1 MTGWSHRALSSRL
14 LSGFTLVEL
23 MVSMTLG
30 LVLISLMVGTIDKV
44 MHASRVSAE
53 AAETIERG
61 YFLMDAMDTWV
72 AETSPMPHGL
82 FSDVSAELTTP
93 ILGQRAQAFVD
104 LCDSP
109 DIAAL
114 PEALAGIVLLEPSAW
129 PCIPQRNLEASAPGL
144 LLEHRL
150 PCRKN
155 CNDAGFFAIP
165 EHCHVSGEVE
175 QSEANRSPVAY
186 SGDSQVSSIE
196 FVGHSFD
203 DIEFDMGERL
213 QYQIVWLDAGH
224 DRPPC
229 FANGR
234 ALKLTRSLIYVR
246 DYAWRVGDGIR
257 AVMVRDLAQEPE
269 ARWLRSSMLAH
280 GIDDWQV
287 ACLFDCFVMG
297 ALSNRALLAATI
309 ELSFVVEGRSQ
320 SIRIQRA
327 LAPRRSTGQ

>member
-1 MTGWSHRALSSRL
+1 MREWPHRDASLRFS
-14 LSGFTLVEL
+14 SGFTLVEL

-30 LVLISLMVGTIDKV
+30 LVLISLMVGTIDRV
-44 MHASRVSAE
+44 LHASRVSAE
-53 AAETIERG
+53 VAETIERG
-61 YFLMDAMDTWV
+61 YFLMDALDMWV
-72 AETSPMPHGL
+72 AETSPMPHEV
-82 FSDVSAELTTP
+82 FSEVSAELAAP
-93 ILGQRAQAFVD
+93 ILAEHAQAFVD

-129 PCIPQRNLEASAPGL
+129 PCIPQRNLEVSAPAL

-150 PCRKN
+150 PCREN
-155 CNDAGFFAIP
+155 CNDAGFYAIP

-175 QSEANRSPVAY
+175 QSETHGSPGDY
-186 SGDSQVSSIE
+186 SVDAEVSGIE

-203 DIEFDMGERL
+203 GIVFEVGVHL
-213 QYQIVWLDAGH
+213 QYQIAWLDAGH
-224 DRPPC
+224 DRPSC

-234 ALKLTRSLIYVR
+234 ALKITRSLIYVR

-257 AVMVRDLAQEPE
+257 AVLVRDLAQEPE

-280 GIDDWQV
+280 GIDHWQV
-287 ACLFDCFVMG
+287 ACLFNCFAMG
-297 ALSNRALLAATI
+297 ALSNSALLAAAI
-309 ELSFVVEGRSQ
+309 DLSFVVEGRFQ

-327 LAPRRSTGQ
+327 LAPRRATGR

>member
-1 MTGWSHRALSSRL
+1 MRGWSHRDLSSRL
-14 LSGFTLVEL
+14 SSGFTLVEL

-30 LVLISLMVGTIDKV
+30 LVLISLMVGTIDRV
-44 MHASRVSAE
+44 SHASRVSAE

-72 AETSPMPHGL
+72 AETSSMPHEV
-82 FSDVSAELTTP
+82 FSDVSAELATP
-93 ILGQRAQAFVD
+93 ILGKHAQAFVD

-150 PCRKN
+150 PCLES
-155 CNDAGFFAIP
+155 CNDAGFYAIP
-165 EHCHVSGEVE
+165 TQCIVSGEGE
-175 QSEANRSPVAY
+175 RSETNGSPGAY
-186 SGDSQVSSIE
+186 SGDSEVSSIE

-203 DIEFDMGERL
+203 DIVFEVGERL
-213 QYQIVWLDAGH
+213 QYQIAWLDAGH

-234 ALKLTRSLIYVR
+234 TLKITRSLIYVR

-257 AVMVRDLAQEPE
+257 AVLVRDLAQEPE

-287 ACLFDCFVMG
+287 ACLFDCFEMG
-297 ALSNRALLAATI
+297 TLSNGALLAAAI
-309 ELSFVVEGRSQ
+309 DLSFVLEGRSQ

-327 LAPRRSTGQ
+327 LAPLKAPGR